1 MLKYL
6 EGNKMHNIKES
17 LINYLEQ
24 NNLKYIDRD
33 NKISH
38 QCVNPSHQENSPSA
52 FTVLESG
59 NEYNH
64 CSSCNFHMNT
74 ESLYKF
80 LELGFDE
87 KVLFVNQIKN
97 ILKQAEPKLEKESA
111 QIFLPI
117 KEAMFNKP
125 YRGISAETFEKV
137 NAYHTFKD
145 SYYGRRIIIPIYNYR
160 NELKSFEA
168 ISTSSKI
175 QPKVLRPKNV
185 LTTGLFGFEHLL
197 GESDSAFLTEGLFSA
212 LSFWELGYQ
221 SIFNFGL
228 GNIKDK
234 IKTLHLKG
242 IKNIILAGDADS
254 AGKQLNKECYHLL
267 KHNFNVAFFQ
277 FPYNFQ
283 NKGDA
288 NDLLKIGREVLQ
300 ECIDKTLTKGLIKI
314 KCAKIAE

>member
-1 MLKYL
+1 MTTFKEALIEYL
-6 EGNKMHNIKES
+6 EANEIKFS
-17 LINYLEQ
+17 DKDSKVLCQCLSPQ
-24 NNLKYIDRD
+24 HDDNNM
-33 NKISH
+33 
-38 QCVNPSHQENSPSA
+38 SA
-52 FTVLESG
+52 FIKLEEN
-59 NEYNH
+59 NEFFH
-64 CSSCNFHMNT
+64 CSSCKMSMN
-74 ESLYKF
+74 SVQLHN
-80 LELGFDE
+80 LISLGFDPNMSW
-87 KVLFVNQIKN
+87 KAQIDR
-97 ILKQAEPKLEKESA
+97 ILKQAEPTTKKESA

-117 KEAMFNKP
+117 KEAMFDKP

-145 SYYGRRIIIPIYNYR
+145 SYYGRRIIIPIYNYK

-175 QPKVLRPKNV
+175 QPKALRPKNV
-185 LTTGLFGFEHLL
+185 LTADLFGFEHLL
-197 GESDSAFLTEGLFSA
+197 GESDTLFLCEGTFSA
-212 LSFWELGYQ
+212 LSFWELGYN
-221 SIFNFGL
+221 SIFNFGVAS
-228 GNIKDK
+228 IKDK

-242 IKNIILAGDADS
+242 IKNIILASDNDEVGRAFS
-254 AGKQLNKECYHLL
+254 KECYHLL
-267 KHNFNVAFFQ
+267 KHNFNVTFFQ

>member
-1 MLKYL
+1 M
-6 EGNKMHNIKES
+6 NNIKES

-24 NNLKYIDRD
+24 NNLKYIERE

-87 KVLFVNQIKN
+87 KLIFVNQIKN
-97 ILKQAEPKLEKESA
+97 ILKQAEPKLEK
-111 QIFLPI
+111 QTTPVYLPI
-117 KEAMFNKP
+117 KDKDFSKT
-125 YRGISAETFEKV
+125 YRGISPETYKRVGAYSTFIETFYQK
-137 NAYHTFKD
+137 
-145 SYYGRRIIIPIYNYR
+145 RIIFPIYNIN
-160 NELKSFEA
+160 NELILFEA
-168 ISTSSKI
+168 VSTNKNI
-175 QPKVLRPKNV
+175 QPKVLRNKGV
-185 LTTGLFGFEHLL
+185 DTSTLFGFEHLL
-197 GESDSAFLTEGLFSA
+197 GESDTLFLCEGTFSA

-221 SIFNFGL
+221 SIFNMGIAT
-228 GNIKDK
+228 IKDK
-234 IKTLHLKG
+234 IKTLHTKG
-242 IKNIILAGDADS
+242 IKNIILTGDADS
-254 AGKQLNKECYHLL
+254 AGKQFNKECYHLL
-267 KHNFNVAFFQ
+267 KHNFTVTFFQ

-288 NDLLKIGREVLQ
+288 NDLLKSGREILQ

-314 KCAKIAE
+314 KCAKIVE

>member
-1 MLKYL
+1 MY
-6 EGNKMHNIKES
+6 NIKEA

-97 ILKQAEPKLEKESA
+97 ILKQAELKLEK
-111 QIFLPI
+111 QIAPVYLPI
-117 KEAMFNKP
+117 KDKDFNKT
-125 YRGISAETFEKV
+125 YRGISPEVYKKVGAYSTFNETFYQK
-137 NAYHTFKD
+137 
-145 SYYGRRIIIPIYNYR
+145 RIIFPIYNIDKQ
-160 NELKSFEA
+160 LTLFEA
-168 ISTSSKI
+168 VSTNKNI
-175 QPKVLRPKNV
+175 QPKVLRNKGV
-185 LTTGLFGFEHLL
+185 DTSKLFGFEHLL

-221 SIFNFGL
+221 GVFNFGVAS
-228 GNIKDK
+228 IKDK

-242 IKNIILAGDADS
+242 VKNIILAGDADS
-254 AGKQLNKECYHLL
+254 AGKQFNKECYHQL

-277 FPYNFQ
+277 FPYNSPE
-283 NKGDA
+283 KCDS
-288 NDLLKIGREVLQ
+288 NDLLKKDREVLQ
-300 ECIDKTLTKGLIKI
+300 ECIDKSLSKGLIKI
-314 KCAKIAE
+314 KYNKIQERN